1 MENLIQEIKDI
12 SSEISKEVIGF
23 RRHIH
28 QNPEL
33 AFNEFQTAKFIREV
47 LSNNNIEFDNSFGEN
62 AVIGII
68 NGKNNGE
75 TIALRADI
83 DALPI
88 IEENQIEFS
97 SANRG
102 VMHACGHD
110 AHTASLLG
118 TAIILK
124 KLAHY
129 INGRI
134 ILVFQP
140 AEEKIPGGAKILI
153 EKGLISKYDI
163 KKIIGQHVLPEM
175 ATGNFCF
182 GSGSLMASTDE
193 LYINF
198 TGVGGHAALPK
209 KRSDTVL
216 ALVEFLHEVMEMQKS
231 LVCDF
236 PFIVTFGKI
245 VADGAINI
253 IPSKVS
259 AEGTM
264 RTFNEKLRADIK
276 IKLKES
282 ADNNA
287 EKFKCT
293 ANLEIR
299 HGYPSL
305 FNDIELTE
313 EVVKAAKEFLPIENI
328 ENMELRMTAE
338 DFAYYSKEIP
348 AVFYRMGIDG
358 NGLGKIGLHN
368 PNFNL
373 DENALVHSVGLMA
386 FIALRINN

>member
-1 MENLIQEIKDI
+1 
-12 SSEISKEVIGF
+12 
-23 RRHIH
+23 
-28 QNPEL
+28 
-33 AFNEFQTAKFIREV
+33 
-47 LSNNNIEFDNSFGEN
+47 
-62 AVIGII
+62 
-68 NGKNNGE
+68 
-75 TIALRADI
+75 
-83 DALPI
+83 
-88 IEENQIEFS
+88 
-97 SANRG
+97 
-102 VMHACGHD
+102 
-110 AHTASLLG
+110 
-118 TAIILK
+118 
-124 KLAHY
+124 
-129 INGRI
+129 
-134 ILVFQP
+134 
-140 AEEKIPGGAKILI
+140 
-153 EKGLISKYDI
+153 
-163 KKIIGQHVLPEM
+163 
-175 ATGNFCF
+175 
-182 GSGSLMASTDE
+182 
-193 LYINF
+193 
-198 TGVGGHAALPK
+198 
-209 KRSDTVL
+209 
-216 ALVEFLHEVMEMQKS
+216 MEMQKS